1 MIILRPCVELMHY
14 FYSYWVNEYPVRI
27 ITFPYYF
34 EYEGKPFDH
43 QQTLFLKNRRPPVAL
58 RK

>member
-34 EYEGKPFDH
+34 KYEGKPLTINTS
-43 QQTLFLKNRRPPVAL
+43 QNVAGRMQRLFSN
-58 RK
+58 